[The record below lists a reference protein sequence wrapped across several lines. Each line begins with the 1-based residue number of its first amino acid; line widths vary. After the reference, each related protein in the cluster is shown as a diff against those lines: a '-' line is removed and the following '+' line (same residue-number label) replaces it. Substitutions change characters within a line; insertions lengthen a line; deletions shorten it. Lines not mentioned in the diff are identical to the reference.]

1 MDQQDQ
7 QEQQEQQEQRDQ
19 QYMRQAM
26 ELAEKARGRTSPNPL
41 VGALI
46 VKEGKVI
53 GKGYHKKHG
62 DHHAEVNAFNSTK
75 EKAEGATLY
84 VTLEPCFHY
93 GNTPPCVDRVIE
105 EGIRRVVI
113 GLKDPNPLVG
123 GKSIEKLK
131 KRGIEV
137 REGVLEEV
145 LKEQNRIFLEYIQT
159 QKPYTV
165 IKTAMSLDGK
175 IATSSGESQWI
186 TGEKARAYV
195 HTLRDQMS
203 GIMVGVGTV
212 IEDDPSLTTRLQ
224 DQKGKDPH
232 RIVVDTR
239 GRIPLTAKILH
250 LDSEAKTIIASTEL
264 MEEDK
269 KKALEDLGATV
280 LMSPIKNERVDL
292 KHLFDKLGEQKIDSV
307 LVEGGATL
315 NFSLVEEA
323 LVHRIISFIAPKIIG
338 GESAKTPIG
347 GRGILRM
354 EDVITLNNLQYK
366 HFGQDLMI
374 QGDIR

>member
-1 MDQQDQ
+1 MQSMDH
-7 QEQQEQQEQRDQ
+7 QEQRDQ
-19 QYMRQAM
+19 QYMKQAM

-41 VGALI
+41 VGAVI
-46 VKEGKVI
+46 VKDGKVI
-53 GKGYHKKHG
+53 GEGYHKRHG
-62 DHHAEVNAFNSTK
+62 GHHAEVNAFNSKK
-75 EKAEGATLY
+75 EKAQGATLY

-93 GNTPPCVDRVIE
+93 GKTPPCVDRVIE

-123 GKSIEKLK
+123 GKSIDKLK

-137 REGVLEEV
+137 TLGILEEE
-145 LKEQNRIFLEYIQT
+145 LTEQNRIFLAYIQN

-175 IATSSGESQWI
+175 IATASGESQWI
-186 TGEKARAYV
+186 TGEKARDQV
-195 HTLRDQMS
+195 HILRNQMS

-212 IEDDPSLTTRLQ
+212 IEDNPSLTTRLKSG
-224 DQKGKDPH
+224 KGKDPH

-250 LDSEAKTIIASTEL
+250 LDSEAKTIVASTEL
-264 MEEDK
+264 MEQEK
-269 KKALEDLGATV
+269 KKALEDLGVTV
-280 LMSPIKNERVDL
+280 LINPIKNERVDL
-292 KHLFDKLGEQKIDSV
+292 THLFHKLGEQKIDSV

-354 EDVITLNNLQYK
+354 EDVIPLKNLKYT

-374 QGDIR
+374 RGDIR